1 MNIRTAFLA
10 VSVFAAAIIGSSSAV
25 AHDPVVSANP
35 DEAVTDVPLH
45 SDLGNLSYPIDTSSE
60 RAQAYFDQGLRM
72 TWAFNHAEALRSY
85 RAAQRLDPDCAMCYW
100 GEAFVLGPNINAPM
114 EDAAGNP
121 AVTAVKKAVALAH
134 KPNEKALIEALALR
148 YSAAADADRAAM
160 DQAYARAVGDAARR
174 FPDDTEIAVLYVD
187 ALMNTSPWDYWEAD
201 GVTTKGDIGKAIST
215 AEKVLE
221 RNPNHPGAIHLYIHL
236 TEASKHPEVAEPYAD
251 KLAALMP
258 GAGHLVHM
266 PAHTYYRIGRYTDSV
281 NTNIKAVRVDEDA
294 FNRMAT
300 LDIYR
305 SGYYPHNIHFVVTSA
320 QMAGDGPTA
329 LDYAKRL
336 DGKISDDMASSIG
349 WIQVMLAA
357 PYFAHTQFSDPQMIL
372 DVPDPGNRYPYVK
385 AMWHYSRGVALASR
399 GNVEAARNE
408 SAQIAAINGR
418 EDFSM
423 LVDWFVP
430 APDLLRI
437 AQHVVEARIA
447 QAEGDRKRA
456 IDEFAVAVE
465 IQDSLAYMEPPFW
478 YYPVRQSLGA
488 ALLADGRAKEAVDV
502 LEESLVR
509 YPNNVYA
516 LYALEKACTKTGDL
530 QRAQAASRRIRQ
542 ASVRGL
548 QDMDIERL

>member
-1 MNIRTAFLA
+1 MKLRTAYA
-10 VSVFAAAIIGSSSAV
+10 AASIFAAAMFGGSSAL
-25 AHDPVVSANP
+25 AHDPVISANP
-35 DEAVTDVPLH
+35 DESATEVPLH
-45 SDLGNLSYPIDTSSE
+45 SDLGDLNYPVDTSSE
-60 RAQAYFDQGLRM
+60 RAQAYFNQGLRL

-85 RAAQRLDPDCAMCYW
+85 RAAQQLDPECAMCYW

-114 EDAAGNP
+114 DDNAGNP
-121 AVTAVKKAVALAH
+121 ALTAVKKAVSLAH
-134 KPNEKALIEALALR
+134 RPNERALIDALALR
-148 YSAAADADRAAM
+148 YSADAGADRAAM
-160 DQAYARAVGDAARR
+160 NQAYASAVGDAVKR
-174 FPDDTEIAVLYVD
+174 FPDDTEIAVFYVD

-201 GVTTKGDIGKAIST
+201 GVTPKGEIGEAIHT
-215 AEKVLE
+215 AEQVLE

-251 KLAALMP
+251 KLAALIP

-266 PAHTYYRIGRYTDSV
+266 PGHTYYRIGRYTDSV
-281 NTNIKAVRVDEDA
+281 NTNIKAVRVDEDS
-294 FNRMAT
+294 FSHMET

-305 SGYYPHNIHFVVTSA
+305 NGYYPHNIHFVVTSA
-320 QMAGDGPTA
+320 QMAGDGSTA
-329 LDYAKRL
+329 LDYAGRL
-336 DGKISDDMASSIG
+336 DGKISVDMASNIG
-349 WIQVMLAA
+349 WIQVILAA
-357 PYFAHTQFSDPQMIL
+357 PYFAHAQFSDPQVIL
-372 DVPDPGNRYPYVK
+372 DVPDPGDRFPFVK
-385 AMWHYSRGVALASR
+385 AMWHYSRGVAQAAR
-399 GNVEAARNE
+399 GNLDAARNE

-418 EDFSM
+418 EEFSM
-423 LVDWFVP
+423 LLDWFVP

-447 QAEGDRKRA
+447 QAAGDRKHA
-456 IDEFAVAVE
+456 IDEFTVAVE

-516 LYALEKACTKTGDL
+516 LYALEKACTKIGDVE
-530 QRAQAASRRIRQ
+530 RAQAASRRIRQ

-548 QDMDIERL
+548 EDMDIERL